1 MSEQVGRVIS
11 ALREAGIEQLRESNI
26 SAKKGQQAVQRLL
39 GQSPDRL
46 TLVELL
52 GDPLRPSGITATV
65 VIDKRNIEATGRNGV
80 LLWALVDLL
89 LHFWPAR
96 SLWFAGAMRMFRQYQ
111 ESADKKETPYIE
123 TQLGALGSIRM
134 TYLWQTSTIVLRI
147 ALKEAA
153 YAAAAPA

>member
-52 GDPLRPSGITATV
+52 GDPLRPSGIT
-65 VIDKRNIEATGRNGV
+65 RNIEATGRNGV